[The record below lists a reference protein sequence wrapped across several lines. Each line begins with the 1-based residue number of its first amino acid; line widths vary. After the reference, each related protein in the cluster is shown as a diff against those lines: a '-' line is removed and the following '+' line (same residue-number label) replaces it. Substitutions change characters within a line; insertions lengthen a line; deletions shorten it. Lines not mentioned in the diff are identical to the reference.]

1 MQEQKFENE
10 MPDWISAE
18 VEIQFIQ
25 GGSWQQLIFQLLR
38 ESISVKEKN
47 WKHDSRKVD
56 YESQELE
63 PDKLNV
69 GLESWNRMQLGKCCN
84 WERGLWNL
92 MYENIKKVEFGR

>member
-1 MQEQKFENE
+1 MKKNAKHINAPSNLEELFIAYILFHSISAAFSKLMKEQKFENE

-47 WKHDSRKVD
+47 
-56 YESQELE
+56 
-63 PDKLNV
+63 
-69 GLESWNRMQLGKCCN
+69 
-84 WERGLWNL
+84 
-92 MYENIKKVEFGR
+92 